1 MRLVIT
7 ATANEIAKYINPAN
21 AGKNKTTAA
30 TNITGIATNG
40 LYLPLFISF
49 ENKDLITFSNT

>member
-7 ATANEIAKYINPAN
+7 ATVKEITKYINPTN

-30 TNITGIATNG
+30 INITGMAAKG
-40 LYLPLFISF
+40 LYLPLLISF